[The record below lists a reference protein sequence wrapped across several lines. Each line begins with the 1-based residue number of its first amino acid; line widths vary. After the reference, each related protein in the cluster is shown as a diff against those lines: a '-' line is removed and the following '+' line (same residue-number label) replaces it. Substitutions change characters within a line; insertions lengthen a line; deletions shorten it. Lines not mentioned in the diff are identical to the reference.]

1 MYIARI
7 VAMLAPLV
15 FCGSAIA
22 GTPNPVPEPET
33 LALLAIGAA
42 AVAVARWLKKK

>member
-7 VAMLAPLV
+7 VATLAPSAFSGV
-15 FCGSAIA
+15 AIA
-22 GTPNPVPEPET
+22 GTPNVVPEPET
-33 LALLAIGAA
+33 LALLAIGVA